1 MIRRLS
7 VGVVTAL
14 LALGCTKSEP
24 IAVPSDFSDPV
35 RELLTAVDSGAAPTF
50 KAETCANL
58 PVDGPTDG
66 ARRIQSEATLSADPV
81 VAVEKLRAAGIAK
94 GWQPQ
99 EVDGAELALQHHLR
113 DGVPIMLTTKAE
125 GSALRV
131 RVSVEYRCSSSGGFD
146 FGRTG
151 APKLLPKQVAE
162 LREHQD
168 TAQEVGDDVAS
179 AFGGTVKINDGA
191 AVDCHTDE
199 SSGVQKAFGV
209 DGKPIRVAQSTVAEV
224 TAKAT
229 RTLGNGWDIK
239 SKAEA
244 RRTVLTATGPSGLVA
259 IINIAND
266 PLTIGFQGFSTP
278 CVPAG

>member
-1 MIRRLS
+1 MIRRAGFGIA
-7 VGVVTAL
+7 VAL

-24 IAVPSDFSDPV
+24 IAVPPDFSDPV
-35 RELLTAVDSGAAPTF
+35 RELLTAADSGAAPTF
-50 KAETCANL
+50 KAEPCANL
-58 PVDGPTDG
+58 PVDGPSDG
-66 ARRIQSEATLSADPV
+66 ARRIQSDATLNGDPV
-81 VAVEKLRAAGIAK
+81 TAVEKLRAMGIDK

-99 EVDGAELALQHHLR
+99 EVEGSELALQYHLR
-113 DGVPIMLTTKAE
+113 DGVPITLTTKSE
-125 GSALRV
+125 GSSLRV

-151 APKLLPKQVAE
+151 VPEPLPKQVDE

-168 TAQEVGDDVAS
+168 AAQEVADDVAS
-179 AFGGTVKINDGA
+179 VFGGTAEIKDGA

-199 SSGVQKAFGV
+199 SSGVEKAFGV

-224 TAKAT
+224 TAKAA
-229 RTLGNGWDIK
+229 RTLGSGWDIK

-244 RRTVLTATGPSGLVA
+244 RRTVMTATSPSGLIA

-266 PLTIGFQGFSTP
+266 PLTISFQGFSTP
-278 CVPAG
+278 CVTVR